1 MPSFSLFPSSHLLIY
16 KKYPIHEKKNHK
28 NARKINKYIITQSW
42 HKDRSKDQ
50 QKIKSSV
57 HKQQRVK

>member
-1 MPSFSLFPSSHLLIY
+1 M
-16 KKYPIHEKKNHK
+16 KKKNHK